1 MNKVCLVGRLTA
13 KPELR
18 YNKNNI
24 SYTRITVAVNRNHKN
39 DDGKREADFINCVA
53 WKERAE
59 LICKYFDKGSQ
70 IGLEGRIQTGKYE
83 NEKGTTIY
91 TTDVIIDGITF
102 LDKKQDSRPEP
113 EYTGPQYDESQEE
126 SDPFADF
133 GDAVS
138 IEDDNYLE

>member
-1 MNKVCLVGRLTA
+1 MNRVCLVGRLTA
-13 KPELR
+13 QPGLK
-18 YNKNNI
+18 YNSNDVA
-24 SYTRITVAVNRNHKN
+24 YVRITVAVNRSHKN
-39 DDGKREADFINCVA
+39 DEGKRDADFISCVA

-59 LICKYFDKGSQ
+59 LICKYFGKGSQ

-83 NEKGTTIY
+83 NDKGDIVY
-91 TTDVIIDGITF
+91 TTDVIVDNITF

-113 EYTGPQYDESQEE
+113 EYTGPQEE